1 MEFSYY
7 IMVEIKFKLKPIE
20 KKPSRKYRRGSK
32 YDPILDAFLRSGEA
46 LSRINV
52 DGVDNNYLNNQ
63 LKKRIEI
70 NNYSGSIDVS
80 IINNEIYIE
89 NTDEFKE
96 IKNELKTSL
105 FTNYKINENSAKN
118 ILGIISSSSSDVI
131 IKENKMEK

>member
-1 MEFSYY
+1 MYRNFRVTNYFKYITTFFS
-7 IMVEIKFKLKPIE
+7 KF
-20 KKPSRKYRRGSK
+20 
-32 YDPILDAFLRSGEA
+32 
-46 LSRINV
+46 
-52 DGVDNNYLNNQ
+52 NYLNNQ